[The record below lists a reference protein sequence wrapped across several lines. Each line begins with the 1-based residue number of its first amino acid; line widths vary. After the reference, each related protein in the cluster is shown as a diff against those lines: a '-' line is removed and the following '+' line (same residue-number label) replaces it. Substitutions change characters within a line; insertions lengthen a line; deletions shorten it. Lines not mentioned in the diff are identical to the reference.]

1 MFSWSSQAEEVLK
14 VRESIPRQVDKKS
27 EGSRGERG
35 LEFSKRKKGQTS
47 FFFFLSTFL
56 SLSHLKHLF
65 LFLFLFLSFFRPRTD
80 DYTTQFKLC
89 ERK

>member
-1 MFSWSSQAEEVLK
+1 MFSSSSQAEEVLK